1 MHSLSSI
8 IEGVAAGAQPSAI
21 DMSNHRFAQIDINMV
36 VGGIIY
42 H

>member
-1 MHSLSSI
+1 MHSFNNI
-8 IEGVAAGAQPSAI
+8 IEGVAIGAQPSII
-21 DMSNHRFAQIDINMV
+21 DMSNHIFAQIDINVV